1 MDSTRPVGA
10 TTVTGR
16 SLPTAPSIPC
26 RFLRAAVGA
35 VFTLVVLL
43 VAVQSG
49 SAQAGSYERSYRQS
63 KSAVE
68 KALKELQPSMSGR
81 LPALEGFASPGDHPL
96 TRYQRAYY
104 QFAVQ
109 VSSTASGGSV
119 GGGNRKV

>member
-26 RFLRAAVGA
+26 RFLRAALRA
-35 VFTLVVLL
+35 AFPLVVLL

-49 SAQAGSYERSYRQS
+49 TAQAGSYERTYRQS

-68 KALKELQPSMSGR
+68 TALQELQPSMRGR
-81 LPALEGFASPGDHPL
+81 LPALEGFASPGAHPL
-96 TRYQRAYY
+96 NRYQRAYY
-104 QFAVQ
+104 QSPGQ
-109 VSSTASGGSV
+109 VSSTAS
-119 GGGNRKV
+119 